1 MEASNRIGEGKTDL
15 GLKYTLAAMDGM
27 SHAAFRSICFEYGAQ
42 DATTEMV
49 SAIAYARARK
59 KRQPILDAQ
68 LMRRPEETR
77 LAAQIIGCDP
87 EVMAAAARKL
97 QLDTVYFLKGVQ
109 A

>member
-1 MEASNRIGEGKTDL
+1 M

-49 SAIAYARARK
+49 SAIAYARARR

-68 LMRRPEETR
+68 LMRRPEETQ
-77 LAAQIIGCDP
+77 LAKA
-87 EVMAAAARKL
+87 
-97 QLDTVYFLKGVQ
+97 GVHP
-109 A
+109 AF